1 MLRNSK
7 RRTLFYAAARPTP
20 LAFSALHMITGLQN
34 AYALTT
40 NLKIQEHTRTQR
52 NKRTN
57 EKYGIQSYIKYLK

>member
-1 MLRNSK
+1 MLHNSK

-34 AYALTT
+34 VYALTT